1 MQERL
6 KQLEAKRIEKERN
19 EKYQKLK
26 GDAKDQRQ
34 KYREK
39 YKLDN
44 SPDPS
49 DAEDESDDD
58 EEEDGFGARKKEEDQ
73 DPAASKSKI
82 YVWKCYL
89 NFFQSIA
96 HFTLHPQRLVIFSE
110 AKKLADQAMKDPM
123 SLVNNVGAL
132 KFW

>member
-1 MQERL
+1 MVIQISTLYTLNTVLIIIQERL

-26 GDAKDQRQ
+26 GDAKDARA

-58 EEEDGFGARKKEEDQ
+58 DEDDGFGATKKKEDD
-73 DPAASKSKI
+73 DPAASKSI
-82 YVWKCYL
+82 C
-89 NFFQSIA
+89 I
-96 HFTLHPQRLVIFSE
+96 
-110 AKKLADQAMKDPM
+110 
-123 SLVNNVGAL
+123 
-132 KFW
+132 

>member
-1 MQERL
+1 MHQERL
-6 KQLEAKRIEKERN
+6 KQAEAKRIEKERN

-26 GDAKDQRQ
+26 GDAKDQRA

-58 EEEDGFGARKKEEDQ
+58 DEDDGFGARKKEEEL
-73 DPAASKSKI
+73 DPAASKS
-82 YVWKCYL
+82 
-89 NFFQSIA
+89 
-96 HFTLHPQRLVIFSE
+96 
-110 AKKLADQAMKDPM
+110 
-123 SLVNNVGAL
+123 
-132 KFW
+132 

>member
-1 MQERL
+1 MPKMPEGEKKEESAESLAEKKEQERL

-26 GDAKDQRQ
+26 GDAKDARA

-58 EEEDGFGARKKEEDQ
+58 DEDDGFGATKKKEDD
-73 DPAASKSKI
+73 DPAAK
-82 YVWKCYL
+82 
-89 NFFQSIA
+89 
-96 HFTLHPQRLVIFSE
+96 
-110 AKKLADQAMKDPM
+110 AKKIADQAMKDPM

>member
-1 MQERL
+1 M
-6 KQLEAKRIEKERN
+6 KQAEAKRIEKERN

-26 GDAKDQRQ
+26 GDAKDERA

-58 EEEDGFGARKKEEDQ
+58 DEEDGFGARKKEEDL
-73 DPAASKSKI
+73 DPAASKSN
-82 YVWKCYL
+82 L
-89 NFFQSIA
+89 D
-96 HFTLHPQRLVIFSE
+96 LVSRTTRFYAASN
-110 AKKLADQAMKDPM
+110 
-123 SLVNNVGAL
+123 NNVDACFR
-132 KFW
+132 KSINPFHV

>member
-1 MQERL
+1 MGERL

-73 DPAASKSKI
+73 DPAAK
-82 YVWKCYL
+82 
-89 NFFQSIA
+89 
-96 HFTLHPQRLVIFSE
+96 

>member
-1 MQERL
+1 MQCMQERL

-73 DPAASKSKI
+73 DPAASKSKKI
-82 YVWKCYL
+82 CVKML
-89 NFFQSIA
+89 
-96 HFTLHPQRLVIFSE
+96 
-110 AKKLADQAMKDPM
+110 
-123 SLVNNVGAL
+123 L
-132 KFW
+132 KFFSIHCSFYLASPETCYFFRS